1 MLLFICS
8 GILLPVPMI
17 AKATQIGF
25 QIAVAALIALA
36 SASIATAQPCNP
48 VIDGTYCADNM
59 PKRSSKTRPAQ
70 RAPAQMQP
78 IQPIRDPSSQYQ
90 DTPGTFGG
98 ISFSKTG
105 ERCVGLMRRGRC
117 R

>member
-1 MLLFICS
+1 MHIGYLQIDF
-8 GILLPVPMI
+8 LPRVSARLTI
-17 AKATQIGF
+17 AI
-25 QIAVAALIALA
+25 IAALAFG
-36 SASIATAQPCNP
+36 SPATAQPCNP

-59 PKRSSKTRPAQ
+59 PKRGSKTTSTSRSSAKM
-70 RAPAQMQP
+70 RP
-78 IQPIRDPSSQYQ
+78 IQPIRDPSSSFQ

-98 ISFSKTG
+98 ISFSNTG